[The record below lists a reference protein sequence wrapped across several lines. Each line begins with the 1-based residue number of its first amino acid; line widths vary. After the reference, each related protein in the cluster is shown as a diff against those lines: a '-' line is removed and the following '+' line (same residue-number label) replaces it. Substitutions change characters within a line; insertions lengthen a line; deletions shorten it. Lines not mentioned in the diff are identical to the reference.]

1 MTPDD
6 VAALAQRIAGEE
18 IGGPPPRCTGHKAD
32 RYNAAYNAVVK
43 ALAAIGSDAGHAIFV
58 VENTDGRFVA
68 SFSTKFLADFFVDEG
83 GGCYRHRIHGGA
95 GHG

>member
-1 MTPDD
+1 MSPNDT
-6 VAALAQRIAGEE
+6 AELAKRIAEEE
-18 IGGPPPRCTGHKAD
+18 IGGPPTRCTGHKAD

-43 ALAAIGSDAGHAIFV
+43 AVDASIRKAAVAVFV
-58 VENTDGRFVA
+58 VENTDGAFVA

-83 GGCYRHRIHGGA
+83 GGCYRHRHEGA

>member
-6 VAALAQRIAGEE
+6 VATLAQRIAEEE

-43 ALAAIGSDAGHAIFV
+43 ATLALGG
-58 VENTDGRFVA
+58 EGR
-68 SFSTKFLADFFVDEG
+68 L
-83 GGCYRHRIHGGA
+83 IL
-95 GHG
+95 